1 MKKPKQNGIELHL
14 EQELNESFEHFQKS
28 NSKFTKKNEDRKNS
42 AERTLF
48 LVAWGVELW
57 LAKKSGFRGA

>member
-28 NSKFTKKNEDRKNS
+28 NSKFTKKKREKEDRKNS
-42 AERTLF
+42 AQKERTRF
-48 LVAWGVELW
+48 LMVWE
-57 LAKKSGFRGA
+57 